1 MSISDKFS
9 DGIKKLKKLW
19 LLPIV
24 MLILDLGN
32 LFLYERI
39 FKISYTPTYKFFIFK
54 LGIIDTPP
62 SIRYIFEDFP
72 NIILNYNSQYGFTG
86 IIDSLTLFNTLLLLS
101 YTLITSFLLAG
112 YLSCLEGAE
121 FENKI
126 PIKYF
131 FVKGN
136 ELWIKFFILNLITI
150 APIILCLLEKSFL
163 LLSFIFIIFYY
174 VKFSIV
180 VDKGRLRENFSK
192 GVQFF
197 TCHIGL
203 SIKMALFCG
212 FIYAFVSFP
221 VFYLGALGKSG
232 IIAAMVIVYY
242 IGMAMNMMAL
252 EVYRQSDNKE
262 EIVTLKENRGREIG
276 EKG

>member
-1 MSISDKFS
+1 MSITDKFN
-9 DGIKKLKKLW
+9 DGAKKLKKLW

-24 MLILDLGN
+24 MLVLDLGN
-32 LFLYERI
+32 LFLHELI
-39 FKISYTPTYKFFIFK
+39 FKTTYIPTYKLFIFK

-62 SIRYIFEDFP
+62 TIRYIFEDFP
-72 NIILNYNSQYGFTG
+72 NVIFNYNSQYGFTG
-86 IIDSLTLFNTLLLLS
+86 IIDSLTPLNILLLLS

-121 FENKI
+121 FRNKI
-126 PIKYF
+126 SIKYF

-136 ELWIKFFILNLITI
+136 ELWFKFFMLNLITI
-150 APIILCLLEKSFL
+150 VPILLCLLEKSFL
-163 LLSFIFIIFYY
+163 LLSFLFVIFYY

-180 VDKGRLRENFSK
+180 VDKGRLIDNFFK
-192 GVQFF
+192 GVNFF
-197 TCHIGL
+197 TSHIGL

-221 VFYLGALGKSG
+221 VFYLGALGKPG
-232 IIAAMVIVYY
+232 IIIVMLIVYY
-242 IGMAMNMMAL
+242 IGMAMNMMVL
-252 EVYRQSDNKE
+252 EVYRQNNYKE
-262 EIVTLKENRGREIG
+262 EIVTLEENRGREVG